1 VVVDKS
7 VKAAPVVIDE
17 VHGDRTLARMCW
29 RDAEDEPWCSVTAYA
44 LNPVWEL
51 RQNLSEAIQSGN
63 FKHGFYK
70 IDRGKPLERE
80 AILHGPRSGFKE
92 SDMSKMAKA
101 VSEAVAGLK
110 KKKSATSTEERKAK
124 AQEKKLA
131 AEKKAAERKAAK
143 ENKRAKIAADRAARK
158 AKKAEQKA
166 KATGEKHIGIVAKIK
181 DIIRDASG
189 EGKTAKQILAEL
201 VKAFPERRPD
211 AMQNTIRG
219 TFAALTKDGDLVVVK
234 PADSREKL
242 YSLKGSAKS
251 SAKKTTAPK
260 AAAKTE
266 AKKPASKKAKK
277 AKASEVGTSVN
288 LSGSEPTMDIDAGT
302 EIPHEI
308 TDAFAADQKGVDTE
322 F

>member
-1 VVVDKS
+1 
-7 VKAAPVVIDE
+7 
-17 VHGDRTLARMCW
+17 
-29 RDAEDEPWCSVTAYA
+29 
-44 LNPVWEL
+44 
-51 RQNLSEAIQSGN
+51 
-63 FKHGFYK
+63 
-70 IDRGKPLERE
+70 
-80 AILHGPRSGFKE
+80 
-92 SDMSKMAKA
+92 
-101 VSEAVAGLK
+101 
-110 KKKSATSTEERKAK
+110 
-124 AQEKKLA
+124 
-131 AEKKAAERKAAK
+131 
-143 ENKRAKIAADRAARK
+143 
-158 AKKAEQKA
+158 
-166 KATGEKHIGIVAKIK
+166 
-181 DIIRDASG
+181 
-189 EGKTAKQILAEL
+189 
-201 VKAFPERRPD
+201 
-211 AMQNTIRG
+211 
-219 TFAALTKDGDLVVVK
+219 LTKDGDLVVVK